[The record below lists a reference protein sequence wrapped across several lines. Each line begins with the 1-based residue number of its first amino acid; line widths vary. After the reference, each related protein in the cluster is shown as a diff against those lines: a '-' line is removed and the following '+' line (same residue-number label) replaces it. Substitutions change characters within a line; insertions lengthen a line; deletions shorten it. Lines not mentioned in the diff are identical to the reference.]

1 MELLGNDR
9 SLATAHQG
17 AFPFR
22 SFSSQISPSA
32 FVLKDAFFFSC
43 LALYMGDESEM
54 HLESISQVLL
64 PQQQHGTICS
74 CRQVKIPHI
83 CVAVDCSWRGLQ
95 VTCIS

>member
-32 FVLKDAFFFSC
+32 FVLKDAFFFP
-43 LALYMGDESEM
+43 
-54 HLESISQVLL
+54 V
-64 PQQQHGTICS
+64 
-74 CRQVKIPHI
+74 
-83 CVAVDCSWRGLQ
+83 
-95 VTCIS
+95 